1 MINITAANP
10 DAKAPKTKKKERRI
24 IPAGRGNG
32 GASKNAMASV
42 IR

>member
-10 DAKAPKTKKKERRI
+10 DAKVPRTKKKERRV
-24 IPAGRGNG
+24 IPAGRGDW